1 MQLSPLPLHALPAQY
16 DQQAAAW
23 LVACTDGDAG
33 ALHALRD
40 NHPRFCQLTDEQLR
54 QLSLA
59 QQDIQ
64 EALLRFYC
72 FKTWEELMGWVVE
85 MLDKRSS
92 LMQFEMAAN
101 AIVSGNL
108 EELDALLSRYPE
120 LVHMRSLRSHH
131 AMLLHYTAA
140 NGVEQYRQHTPA
152 NITAIVKRLVKAG
165 ADVNAEADL
174 YGGGATTLGLA
185 ATSVWPS
192 KAGVM
197 AALLET
203 LLEAGAAIESPRAAG
218 NGQLAVNGCLH
229 NGRPE
234 AADFLMRKGAGLDL
248 EAAAGTG
255 RLDVVQAFFNKD
267 GSLKDAGMQRQ
278 LEPGFTWACAYGHE
292 AVVRFLLDQGFDPA
306 TRVDELYGLHWALL
320 GAHANVIRLL
330 LSRGAPL
337 ETRNAYGGTALGAAL
352 WAVANGHEVNRWP
365 ETGTDYIAI
374 IEILLQAGA
383 VIEPG
388 MLEWIAGE
396 NGISSDMKE
405 RLGMLMRR
413 YMSRGE

>member
-1 MQLSPLPLHALPAQY
+1 MQLSPLPLHALPEQY
-16 DQQAAAW
+16 EQQAAAW
-23 LVACTDGDAG
+23 LAAVAGGDHG

-40 NHPRFCQLTDEQLR
+40 NHPRFCQLTDAQL
-54 QLSLA
+54 QQVSLEL
-59 QQDIQ
+59 QEIR
-64 EALLRFYC
+64 EALLRFYY
-72 FKTWEELMGWVVE
+72 FNTWEELIAWVVE
-85 MLDKRSS
+85 MLDTRSS
-92 LMQFEMAAN
+92 LLQFEMAAN

-108 EELDALLSRYPE
+108 QELDALLNRYPK
-120 LVHMRSLRSHH
+120 LVQLRSLRSHH
-131 AMLLHYTAA
+131 AMLLHYTAS

-165 ADVNAEADL
+165 ADINAEADL

-197 AALLET
+197 TALLET
-203 LLEAGAAIESPRAAG
+203 LLEAGAAIESPGAAG

-234 AADFLMRKGAGLDL
+234 AADFLMRKGAKLDL

-255 RLDVVQAFFNKD
+255 RLDVVQTFFNEK
-267 GSLKDAGMQRQ
+267 GSLKDAALQRQ
-278 LEPGFTWACAYGHE
+278 LEYGFTWACAYGHE

-320 GAHANVIRLL
+320 GAHAGVIRLL

-352 WAVANGHEVNRWP
+352 WAVSNGHEVNRWP
-365 ETGTDYIAI
+365 GTGTNYIAI
-374 IEILLQAGA
+374 IGILLRAGA
-383 VIEPG
+383 VVEPG
-388 MLEWIAGE
+388 TLEWIE
-396 NGISSDMKE
+396 QEEGIGPAMKQQLTVLLNNYLSSK
-405 RLGMLMRR
+405 
-413 YMSRGE
+413 